1 MNRFVL
7 ALFAIAL
14 FSTAPNASVSAPL
27 EETERPQAAAP
38 SDDAGVPILSLLRAV
53 AKKTGKKFVID
64 PRVHGNVQLIG
75 EEPSSVTYSELLTIL
90 QVQGFTAVEGA
101 GFVRVIPETIVRQS
115 ALPVVIGAA
124 TYPDAQYVAAVIP
137 VRKMPAANLVPIL
150 RPLLPQQAHLAAAIC
165 SNSILMVDSYA
176 NIRRIESLIVALDTG
191 DPYKADRCDNAT
203 AHPRA
208 DP

>member
-1 MNRFVL
+1 MNRVAL
-7 ALFAIAL
+7 ALLAIAS

-27 EETERPQAAAP
+27 EETERPQAAAQP
-38 SDDAGVPILSLLRAV
+38 DDAGVPILTLLRAV
-53 AKKTGKKFVID
+53 AKKSGKKFTID
-64 PRVHGNVQLIG
+64 PRVHGNAQLIG
-75 EEPSSVTYSELLTIL
+75 EEPGSVTYNELLTIL

-115 ALPVVIGAA
+115 ALPLVIGTT

-137 VRKMPAANLVPIL
+137 VHKIPAASLVPIL

-176 NIRRIESLIVALDTG
+176 NIRRIESLIAALDTG
-191 DPYKADRCDNAT
+191 DPYKAERCDNAL

-208 DP
+208 D